1 MSFAHPLHLL
11 VALVVAIGVAL
22 VLHVAARAR
31 NRAAL
36 TYSNLA
42 FLRSSLRPNPWASRA
57 LAAIFLLGM
66 LALAIS
72 FGGPTMALPM
82 PIKDGQVFLCV
93 DTSGSMS
100 ATDVAPTRSQA
111 AQAAAWTFVHA
122 VPTGTRV
129 GLIAFSSSAAIV
141 APLTSDRA
149 QLDAAVR
156 ALPPPN
162 GGTAIGDALA
172 LAASNMRPGTHRVV
186 ILITDGVNNQG
197 IDPMAAAQQ
206 LAQQHIVLYT
216 IGIGTQS
223 GGLIPG
229 TDQLATIDEG
239 ALQAY
244 AQATGGTYA
253 RAGSAQALHDA
264 LARLGR
270 VTGFE
275 RRPVDTSFGLAA
287 GGAIAILLA
296 AALGFALGRL
306 P

>member
-1 MSFAHPLHLL
+1 MTFAHPLHLL
-11 VALVVAIGVAL
+11 AALVAAAAL
-22 VLHVAARAR
+22 ALALHAASRAR
-31 NRAAL
+31 SRAAL

-42 FLRSSLRPNPWASRA
+42 FLRSALRPSPWVARS
-57 LAAIFLLGM
+57 LAVLFLLGALS
-66 LALAIS
+66 LACS

-111 AQAAAWTFVHA
+111 AQAAASTFVHA

-129 GLIAFSSSAAIV
+129 GLIAFSSAAAIV
-141 APLTSDRA
+141 APLTSDRT
-149 QLDAAVR
+149 QLDAAIS

-172 LAASNMRPGTHRVV
+172 LAAANMRPGTHRVV

-197 IDPMAAAQQ
+197 VDPMMAAQE

-223 GGLIPG
+223 GGTIPG
-229 TDQLATIDEG
+229 TNQEATIDEG

-244 AQATGGTYA
+244 ASATGGAYA
-253 RAGSAQALHDA
+253 RAGSARALRDA

-287 GGAIAILLA
+287 GGAIAIVIA
-296 AALGFALGRL
+296 VALGFALGRL

>member
-1 MSFAHPLHLL
+1 MSLAHPLHLSVAVIIA
-11 VALVVAIGVAL
+11 VALAFAL
-22 VLHVAARAR
+22 RAAARAR
-31 NRAAL
+31 SRSAA

-42 FLRSSLRPNPWASRA
+42 FLTSALRPNPWAARA
-57 LAAIFLLGM
+57 LVALFALGLAA
-66 LALAIS
+66 LALS

-82 PIKDGQVFLCV
+82 PVKDGQVFLCV

-100 ATDVAPTRSQA
+100 AGDVAPTRFQA
-111 AQAAAWTFVHA
+111 AQAAASAFVHA
-122 VPTGTRV
+122 TPSGTRV
-129 GLIAFSSSAAIV
+129 GLIGFSSSAAIV
-141 APLTSDRA
+141 TPLTSDRP

-172 LAASNMRPGTHRVV
+172 LAASNMRPGIHRVV

-197 IDPMAAAQQ
+197 VDPMEAAQQ

-229 TDQLATIDEG
+229 TDQQATIDEG

-244 AQATGGTYA
+244 AQATGGSYA
-253 RAGSAQALHDA
+253 RAGSARALRDA
-264 LARLGR
+264 LAQLGR
-270 VTGFE
+270 ITGFE
-275 RRPVDTSFGLAA
+275 RRPVNTSFGFAA
-287 GGAIAILLA
+287 GGAIAIVLA
-296 AALGFALGRL
+296 AALGFALGRF

>member
-1 MSFAHPLHLL
+1 MSFAHPLHLFVAL
-11 VALVVAIGVAL
+11 GITVALALVVR
-22 VLHVAARAR
+22 VAARAR
-31 NRAAL
+31 HRGTV

-42 FLRSSLRPNPWASRA
+42 FLTSALRPNPWAARA
-57 LAAIFLLGM
+57 LVALFVLGT
-66 LALAIS
+66 LALAFS

-82 PIKDGQVFLCV
+82 PVKNGQVFLCV

-111 AQAAAWTFVHA
+111 AQTAASAFVHA
-122 VPTGTRV
+122 APRGTRV

-141 APLTSDRA
+141 SPLTSDRA
-149 QLDAAVR
+149 QLDAAIR

-172 LAASNMRPGTHRVV
+172 LAAQNMQPGLHRVV

-197 IDPMAAAQQ
+197 IDPAAATQQ
-206 LAQQHIVLYT
+206 LAQEHIVLYT

-229 TDQLATIDEG
+229 TDQEATIDEG

-244 AQATGGTYA
+244 AQATGGSYA
-253 RAGSAQALHDA
+253 RAGSAQALRDA

-275 RRPVDTSFGLAA
+275 RRPVDASFGLAA
-287 GGAIAILLA
+287 GGAIAILIA

>member
-1 MSFAHPLHLL
+1 MSFTHPLHLAAAIIL
-11 VALVVAIGVAL
+11 ATALGFAL
-22 VLHVAARAR
+22 RAAARV
-31 NRAAL
+31 RAHGEIV
-36 TYSNLA
+36 YSNLQ
-42 FLRSSLRPNPWASRA
+42 FLTSAVRPNPWVPRLLVGLFVLGVAS
-57 LAAIFLLGM
+57 
-66 LALAIS
+66 LALS
-72 FGGPTMALPM
+72 FGAPTMALPI
-82 PIKDGQVFLCV
+82 PVKDGQVFLCV

-100 ATDVAPTRSQA
+100 ATDVAPTRAQA
-111 AQAAAWTFVHA
+111 AQAAANAFVHA
-122 VPTGTRV
+122 VPQGTRV

-141 APLTSDRA
+141 SPLTSDRA

-172 LAASNMRPGTHRVV
+172 LAAANMRAGSHRVV

-197 IDPMAAAQQ
+197 ADPMAAANQ
-206 LAQQHIVLYT
+206 LAQQRIVLYT
-216 IGIGTQS
+216 IGIGTQN

-229 TDQLATIDEG
+229 TGQVATIDQS

-244 AQATGGTYA
+244 AQATGGRYA
-253 RAGSAQALHDA
+253 RAGSARALHDA

-275 RRPVDTSFGLAA
+275 RRPVNASFGFAA
-287 GGAIAILLA
+287 GGALAMLLA
-296 AALGFALGRL
+296 SALGFALGRF